1 VVCGARVGLH
11 TKVVKETAPCKSW
24 QIFPNI
30 LFITQMTAVAS
41 KGKQR
46 GSKQTGVCAKIS
58 IMNEIKHTQAEQ
70 QPTVV
75 LQEDKQGYD
84 DRDLVVADGE
94 MEIVFPAKGFSF
106 ILPDTVTLGQL
117 RTLYTEYQR
126 QHPPPAGVSD
136 RIRYL
141 FRIDSFGD
149 MKDDEK
155 RLTEYGVMD
164 MSRIWVYSEFPPLS
178 ADVAHG

>member
-1 VVCGARVGLH
+1 M
-11 TKVVKETAPCKSW
+11 KSSTLK
-24 QIFPNI
+24 PSNSNSN
-30 LFITQMTAVAS
+30 LS
-41 KGKQR
+41 
-46 GSKQTGVCAKIS
+46 SS
-58 IMNEIKHTQAEQ
+58 MNL